1 MDERS
6 TDEPVRP
13 RAEPEIIPPGQAY
26 RRPAGNR
33 AGDGSR
39 IWVSFSARE
48 GRGFTIGKP
57 GPIALIMAGLGLGAI
72 TVALLVLVLGAVLI
86 SLPVIGA
93 IAAAVI
99 LSQIFRSYARRLR

>member
-13 RAEPEIIPPGQAY
+13 CAEPEIIPPGQAY
-26 RRPAGNR
+26 RRPAGNG
-33 AGDGSR
+33 AGGGSR
-39 IWVSFSARE
+39 VWVSFAARE
-48 GRGFTIGKP
+48 GRRFTVAEP
-57 GPIALIMAGLGLGAI
+57 GPLALIMVGLALGAI
-72 TVALLVLVLGAVLI
+72 AVALLVLVLGAVLI

-99 LSQIFRSYARRLR
+99 LSGIFRSYARRLR

>member
-26 RRPAGNR
+26 RRPPGNGAG
-33 AGDGSR
+33 GSR
-39 IWVSFSARE
+39 VWVSFAARE
-48 GRGFTIGKP
+48 GRRFTVAEP
-57 GPIALIMAGLGLGAI
+57 GPLALIMMGLALGAI
-72 TVALLVLVLGAVLI
+72 AVALLVLVLGAVLI

-93 IAAAVI
+93 VAAAVI
-99 LSQIFRSYARRLR
+99 LSGIFRSYARRLR